1 MGATDGYGYES
12 ERPVHQVTLS
22 SFLICKYEVTQE
34 LWQSVM
40 GSNPSTFIGEKLPV
54 NNVSW
59 NECQEFIKKL
69 NTLTGRSYRLPTEA
83 EWEYAARGGAKS
95 TEAVNTKGYQFAGG
109 YQSTHSMI
117 DYCWYK
123 DNSAGTTHAVGLK
136 NPNELGLYDMSGNVS
151 EYCKDNH
158 TWTYPNTPQINPLV
172 EDGSNLFIYRGGSYN
187 RPLWQIRIASRYG
200 AQKNERDEENGLR
213 LALDATGA
221 GPSSRRKFAL
231 SYSSQGANIV
241 EELSGI
247 RFVRDGSQDRYAWTN
262 AENNTA
268 TYISL
273 GEAFDIKNVKYIS
286 RFNVQL
292 AEAEGEELY
301 KALEQETAYGKSDV
315 DAVMKA
321 LESNPNVDYSSSS
334 EEESVVV
341 KVAGDSLYTVYIVNP
356 SEQPFGDS
364 PQSSVVQSYRHT
376 TRATP
381 FYESTGR
388 NGKIAVFNYFTGL
401 SSYDGQ
407 NKIIEGLMSMFN
419 QHDYGVE
426 YYPYEL
432 FTQENLLKVIDNS
445 AHYKAII
452 VMSHGTYND
461 YDSHSYIAVS
471 DEYTR
476 KTPDSWNPFDAPD
489 SPHITDKHKPWLM
502 RIWSGTRYNAMLPTY
517 TLTDNV
523 SSNCILYIGACE
535 ALKGGGVLKTK
546 TVVGWK
552 TVNTFSQAHA
562 TILFSRMLNYGKSLK
577 EALKSLIIPYSEG
590 ELLTVISEDKR
601 LVGGESTKPIYEDNL
616 VRIEMDQ
623 STWPYYRRQPFYRC
637 WHYAIQGKVTY
648 LTTDH
653 TPLKYFYLKFVP
665 LVAGDKEY
673 RVKVKVNKDGTF
685 SKMYELSN
693 FMDGA
698 YHVVFGKTKD
708 FERNQLPSDKPYS
721 LIYSDKFKE
730 NSADDVSQ
738 ADGNLICIV
747 DDAGNE
753 TYKLSMTKGSKKSL
767 QIFEYEENSYSIS
780 LDREGVVSTQLN
792 GMQIDINAIQE
803 GATRLVVHQQDKE
816 RTSVIEIVIE
826 DIDPAKEINVQ
837 GIQFVRI
844 KGGSFEFEGEEYVV
858 KDFYIS
864 KTEISQKQWKAIS
877 EDMPGQYFPEN
888 DENPVGNVSRINAM
902 KFISTLSEKS
912 NYNFRLPLAAE
923 LYYVASEGK
932 GESYFKALTDEDWNR
947 LAWTKENSQEEFHP
961 VATKQ
966 ANSFGLYD
974 LLGNVEEH
982 VLDNALYYKKDRRF
996 LEWFEG
1002 NGCYTFGSSYFGSG
1016 NIPALWGSF
1025 QLESDYANLGLRV
1038 VISDEKMGNFLID
1051 QNSQPLEVVVGGLPS
1066 TLYVKE
1072 GSGRYYVSSEH
1083 NGYTFIDLQAD
1094 RDIHCWATKDAEV
1107 NHQYTFSVLDLY
1119 YNISQKVVVKT
1130 VPNSYN
1136 AMFDDPRNPL
1146 SYVSEYNL
1154 SSEAGIFAKSHVPL
1168 KLGSNPSHA
1177 SGVFTWWE
1185 GEENIPDEWT
1195 FINLD
1200 WLIAP
1205 MGVMGSDNVEKAYIN
1220 FNQKVAEEIE
1230 DLGALTDVFSEGDGE
1245 NVYALRFKKTA
1256 DRYRGL
1262 RKVAYRYQLVM
1273 PSGYASLA
1281 LGVLVTTR
1289 YLGDESD
1296 VKIEDI
1302 ANSSFWDYKQG
1313 DVQRFIPNVFMID
1326 FNGSFNYRTKIA
1338 YWGRAYTTPFG
1349 TPCLGIDFK
1358 LGEMSSG
1365 IMIGGNNKLPIRLV
1379 RSDWKDRLEEALLR

>member
-1 MGATDGYGYES
+1 MKKMLLIIALLLPTIGLYSQITDPLQLLQTNMVYVQGGTFNMGATDGYGYDD
-12 ERPVHQVTLS
+12 ERPIHQVTLS
-22 SFLICKYEVTQE
+22 SFLISKYEVTQE
-34 LWQSVM
+34 LWQAVM

-69 NTLTGRSYRLPTEA
+69 NALTGRSYRLPTEA

-95 TEAVNTKGYQFAGG
+95 TEAVNNKGYQFAGG

-136 NPNELGLYDMSGNVS
+136 NPNELGLYDMSGNVC
-151 EYCKDNH
+151 EFCQDNH
-158 TWTYPNTPQINPLV
+158 TWTYPNTSQINPLV
-172 EDGSNLFIYRGGSYN
+172 VEDGSEIFVYRGGSYD
-187 RPLWQIRIASRYG
+187 RPSWQIRIASRYG
-200 AQKNERDEENGLR
+200 TQKGERRAENGLR
-213 LALDATGA
+213 LVLDATGV
-221 GPSSRRKFAL
+221 GFPSKRKFAL
-231 SYSSQGANIV
+231 SYSSQESNIV

-268 TYISL
+268 TYTSL

-292 AEAEGEELY
+292 AEAKGEELY

-452 VMSHGTYND
+452 VMSHGTYNG

-476 KTPDSWNPFDAPD
+476 KTPDSWNPFDTPD

-562 TILFSRMLNYGKSLK
+562 TILFSRMLNYGKSLR

-590 ELLTVISEDKR
+590 ELLTVISEDKW

-623 STWPYYRRQPFYRC
+623 STWPYYKRQPFYRC

-648 LTTDH
+648 LTTNH

-673 RVKVKVNKDGTF
+673 RVKVKVNRDGTF

-767 QIFEYEENSYSIS
+767 QIFEYEDNSYSIS
-780 LDREGVVSTQLN
+780 LDREGVVSAQLN

-803 GATRLVVHQQDKE
+803 GSTRLVVHQQDKE
-816 RTSVIEIVIE
+816 RTSVIHVYVDSGIDESIYKMLTPLDRFAEYDNQDTYHKYCSFSNDNPKVSEGYRTPSRYEYEGIGIGNKYYNTDNLNILSTLDCGYGLKEYLCDYYEQDGSDGYIYYVLYKNDPMETIFRVSHYYLEEI
-826 DIDPAKEINVQ
+826 
-837 GIQFVRI
+837 
-844 KGGSFEFEGEEYVV
+844 EGMIIYAV
-858 KDFYIS
+858 
-864 KTEISQKQWKAIS
+864 
-877 EDMPGQYFPEN
+877 N
-888 DENPVGNVSRINAM
+888 
-902 KFISTLSEKS
+902 ISTLKDKS
-912 NYNFRLPLAAE
+912 YESLKALDWGKAKSRFFPASGIPSDPDSQGKLIIYQASSSYWVWINLGYDDSSFSYNSFAIPIRGVKIGKLVKEPSTTPQVIPDRFKFHSCDLPL
-923 LYYVASEGK
+923 LRDSN
-932 GESYFKALTDEDWNR
+932 ESK
-947 LAWTKENSQEEFHP
+947 
-961 VATKQ
+961 
-966 ANSFGLYD
+966 
-974 LLGNVEEH
+974 
-982 VLDNALYYKKDRRF
+982 
-996 LEWFEG
+996 
-1002 NGCYTFGSSYFGSG
+1002 SSG
-1016 NIPALWGSF
+1016 
-1025 QLESDYANLGLRV
+1025 
-1038 VISDEKMGNFLID
+1038 
-1051 QNSQPLEVVVGGLPS
+1051 GGLLI
-1066 TLYVKE
+1066 T
-1072 GSGRYYVSSEH
+1072 R
-1083 NGYTFIDLQAD
+1083 
-1094 RDIHCWATKDAEV
+1094 
-1107 NHQYTFSVLDLY
+1107 
-1119 YNISQKVVVKT
+1119 
-1130 VPNSYN
+1130 
-1136 AMFDDPRNPL
+1136 M
-1146 SYVSEYNL
+1146 
-1154 SSEAGIFAKSHVPL
+1154 
-1168 KLGSNPSHA
+1168 
-1177 SGVFTWWE
+1177 
-1185 GEENIPDEWT
+1185 GEEIIT
-1195 FINLD
+1195 
-1200 WLIAP
+1200 
-1205 MGVMGSDNVEKAYIN
+1205 
-1220 FNQKVAEEIE
+1220 Q
-1230 DLGALTDVFSEGDGE
+1230 
-1245 NVYALRFKKTA
+1245 
-1256 DRYRGL
+1256 
-1262 RKVAYRYQLVM
+1262 
-1273 PSGYASLA
+1273 
-1281 LGVLVTTR
+1281 
-1289 YLGDESD
+1289 
-1296 VKIEDI
+1296 
-1302 ANSSFWDYKQG
+1302 
-1313 DVQRFIPNVFMID
+1313 
-1326 FNGSFNYRTKIA
+1326 
-1338 YWGRAYTTPFG
+1338 
-1349 TPCLGIDFK
+1349 
-1358 LGEMSSG
+1358 
-1365 IMIGGNNKLPIRLV
+1365 
-1379 RSDWKDRLEEALLR
+1379 